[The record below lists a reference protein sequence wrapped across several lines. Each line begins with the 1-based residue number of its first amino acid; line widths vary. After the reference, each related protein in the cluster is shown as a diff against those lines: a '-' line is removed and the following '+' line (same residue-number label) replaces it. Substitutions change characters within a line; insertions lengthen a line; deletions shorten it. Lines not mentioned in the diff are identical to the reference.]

1 MFIREEKTMATFNQQ
16 NQNVNYQYNA
26 AGDINFNLIHNKYDV
41 AATLQKLQ
49 AEVEKAVKAGAIDE
63 EVAIDVE
70 SKIKK
75 ASIQVEKPE
84 PDKKVVLDYLSEAKA
99 LIEGIASMAGLV
111 QGLAHTVE
119 VIRRLF

>member
-1 MFIREEKTMATFNQQ
+1 M
-16 NQNVNYQYNA
+16 
-26 AGDINFNLIHNKYDV
+26 
-41 AATLQKLQ
+41 
-49 AEVEKAVKAGAIDE
+49 EKAVKAGAIDE